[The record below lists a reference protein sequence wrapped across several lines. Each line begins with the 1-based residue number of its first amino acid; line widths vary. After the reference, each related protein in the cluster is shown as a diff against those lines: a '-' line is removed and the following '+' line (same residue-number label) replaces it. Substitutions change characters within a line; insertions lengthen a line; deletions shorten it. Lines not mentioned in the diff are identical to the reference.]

1 MREEGFSSSRFLFPI
16 LDRDEFMKLAEQSL
30 QEGNLQDALVQLQN
44 QVKKDPANAKLR
56 TFLFQLLAVLGEWDR
71 ALTQLNVAGDLDAAT
86 LAMVQTYREA
96 IRCEL
101 LRKDVFLGIKTPQIF
116 GEPQQWIALLV
127 QALKLT
133 ADQQYSEAKI
143 LRDQAFELAP
153 TTSGTING
161 ENFEWLADA
170 DTRLGPVLE
179 TIINGQYFWI
189 PFLQIQ
195 EIQIEE
201 PADLRDVV
209 WMPAHFVWT
218 NGGDAFGLIPT
229 RYPFSESAEDSL
241 LRLARKTEWTE
252 LSNETFVGLGQRLL
266 STNENDYAL
275 MDIREIKFNTLI

>member
-1 MREEGFSSSRFLFPI
+1 MN
-16 LDRDEFMKLAEQSL
+16 LAEQHL
-30 QEGNLQDALVQLQN
+30 QEGNLSDALIQLQN

-71 ALTQLNVAGDLDAAT
+71 SLTQLNVSGDLDAAN

-96 IRCEL
+96 IACEV
-101 LRKDVFLGIKTPQIF
+101 LRKQIFQGSKTPLVF
-116 GEPQQWIALLV
+116 GQPSQWIALLQ
-127 QALKLT
+127 QALKLN
-133 ADQQYSEAKI
+133 AEGQHQEAQI

-153 TTSGTING
+153 VTSGTING
-161 ENFEWLADA
+161 EAFEWLADA
-170 DTRLGPVLE
+170 DVRLGPVLE
-179 TIINGQYFWI
+179 AIINGRYYWI
-189 PFLQIQ
+189 PFQQIQ
-195 EIQIEE
+195 EIEQEE

-229 RYPFSESAEDSL
+229 RYPNSETAEDSA

-252 LSNETFVGLGQRLL
+252 LNDNTFIGLGQRLL

-275 MDIREIKFNTLI
+275 MDIREIKFNAVM

>member
-1 MREEGFSSSRFLFPI
+1 MI
-16 LDRDEFMKLAEQSL
+16 NLAEQHL
-30 QEGNLQDALVQLQN
+30 QEGNLSDALIQLQN

-56 TFLFQLLAVLGEWDR
+56 TFLFQLLTVLGEWDR
-71 ALTQLNVAGDLDAAT
+71 ALTQLNVSGDLDAAN

-96 IRCEL
+96 IACEV
-101 LRKDVFLGIKTPQIF
+101 LRKQIFQGNKTPLVF
-116 GEPQQWIALLV
+116 GKPSQWIALLQ
-127 QALKLT
+127 QALTLNIEGQHK
-133 ADQQYSEAKI
+133 EAQT

-153 TTSGTING
+153 VTSGTING
-161 ENFEWLADA
+161 EAFEWLADA
-170 DTRLGPVLE
+170 DVRLGPVLE
-179 TIINGQYFWI
+179 AIINGHYYWI
-189 PFLQIQ
+189 PFQQIQ

-229 RYPFSESAEDSL
+229 RYPDSETAEDSA

-252 LSNETFVGLGQRLL
+252 LNDATFIGLGQRLL

-275 MDIREIKFNTLI
+275 MDIREIKFNAVM